1 VVRHRLASPSRRGER
16 RAQLRPA
23 PDGVEDGHR
32 LGQDRCHGDAHRLAD
47 AEPAH
52 SPRDA
57 RFTNRFLVVTQG
69 ITIRDRLR
77 VLLPSDEAHHCYQ
90 DKPLP
95 PSLRRCTRTARGV
108 ARSDRS
114 VPQAC
119 WASSGRHGDGCTHA
133 PPLNRASLDLAL
145 ARSDFG
151 TRRVDG
157 LSQWV
162 GDHPVILF
170 DDAAPPDRVRLTL
183 AHELGH
189 LVLHAAAMSVD
200 DVEAEANAFAA
211 EFLMP
216 AEVVRPSL
224 RNLKIGRLID
234 LKCEYGVSMQAS

>member
-1 VVRHRLASPSRRGER
+1 MHNSGLPRTALKMATGSGKTVVMAMLIAWQTLNH
-16 RAQLRPA
+16 
-23 PDGVEDGHR
+23 
-32 LGQDRCHGDAHRLAD
+32 
-47 AEPAH
+47 AH